1 MPGFPGIPGPGI
13 PPPYSIGSH
22 PYHDRPRPNYDR
34 GDPPDLLHPVQYAG
48 KAQDLQVYP
57 LPLEE
62 SDHEL
67 KLNVTWSP
75 SLGPPAR
82 DFSLEVRSVTNTIDC
97 KTPMCYE
104 YNIPGDATWWIVPAF
119 TNHVAET
126 CAVRPGC
133 AYKVLVTAHPW
144 DGRTIAEKLI
154 ELDECEVGICSCA
167 HSSRLPA
174 PVVTAQ
180 TTTHDGELVAN
191 ISWTLPQPRYPQRLP
206 RGLQKKTYFVS
217 IGKQMVSDAH
227 PSPWFA
233 NAITRRVDA
242 SGAVAVGD
250 TSRWLLLHIN
260 ERSGEQNEQTRV
272 SDVKLLARVNLI
284 DERGCIG
291 PAGNATAYD
300 PDEVNKVSYETYAVW
315 ALLGGLCVLV
325 MVTILAASA
334 RVVKRI
340 LNALRPPPASAPL
353 EPLCRRAA
361 WLPLRLR
368 SNNDLPRAQFE
379 QSPLYIHKDFEQY
392 EEMEGADEWEV
403 SWSRVHLGS
412 MIGSGAFGRVHV
424 AQLDTP
430 KGETVTVA
438 AKMLSE
444 NASEEEMQDFLREID
459 MLKHVG
465 SHKHVIRLIGCCTKR
480 APLIALLEHAPRGDL
495 LSLLRAARGKRKT
508 DQCCDSNATR
518 RVDSD
523 STVPHLS
530 ENDSE
535 YTNISDSDPTL
546 SETKLY
552 DNEKPKTKDHYV
564 AEPALHLDSSTMREY
579 ALQVALGMRHLEERG
594 ITHRDL
600 AARNILVDAAGV
612 LKVADFG
619 LSRTGVYVHTRSNP
633 VPLRWLAPE
642 AILHSQ
648 YCSASDVWAFAVLLW
663 EIATLGGFPYG
674 ELSNHQIPAFLA
686 SGSRLQKPARAS
698 PRLYQLMVEC
708 WSDEPNS
715 RPTFAQIVD
724 KLTAQRQLY
733 VDLDCILPPLHDEV
747 MYTEY
752 NFSSAEESR

>member
-1 MPGFPGIPGPGI
+1 M
-13 PPPYSIGSH
+13 Y
-22 PYHDRPRPNYDR
+22 
-34 GDPPDLLHPVQYAG
+34 PVQYAG
-48 KAQDLQVYP
+48 KARELQVYT
-57 LPLEE
+57 LPLKG
-62 SDHEL
+62 SDNEL
-67 KLNVTWSP
+67 KLNVTWLP
-75 SLGPPAR
+75 PLGPPAR
-82 DFSLEVRSVTNTIDC
+82 DFSLEVRSVTNTLDC
-97 KTPMCYE
+97 NTPMCYE
-104 YNIPGDATWWIVPAF
+104 YNIPGDATWWLVPAF

-144 DGRTIAEKLI
+144 DGRTIAEKLVQL
-154 ELDECEVGICSCA
+154 EECEAGVCSCA
-167 HSSRLPA
+167 HSPRLPT
-174 PVVTAQ
+174 PVVTAETVSQ
-180 TTTHDGELVAN
+180 DGEIFAN
-191 ISWTLPQPRYPQRLP
+191 ISWTLPRPRYLQRLP
-206 RGLQKKTYFVS
+206 RGLHKKNYYIS
-217 IGKQMVSDAH
+217 IGKQMVTDAH

-233 NAITRRVDA
+233 NTITRRVDA
-242 SGAVAVGD
+242 DGLVAVGD
-250 TSRWLLLHIN
+250 GSRWLLLPIV
-260 ERSGEQNEQTRV
+260 ERSGERLDKQTRLP
-272 SDVKLLARVNLI
+272 DVKLLARVTLV
-284 DERGCIG
+284 DERGCFG
-291 PAGNATAYD
+291 PAGNVTAYD
-300 PDEVNKVSYETYAVW
+300 PDEVNKVSYQTFALW
-315 ALLGGLCVLV
+315 ALLGGLIVLV
-325 MVTILAASA
+325 MVIILAVSA
-334 RVVKRI
+334 RAVKRI

-353 EPLCRRAA
+353 EPLCRRPA

-368 SNNDLPRAQFE
+368 TNNVPPRAQFE
-379 QSPLYIHKDFEQY
+379 QSPLYVHKEFEFH
-392 EEMEGADEWEV
+392 EEGAGDEWEV
-403 SWSRVHLGS
+403 NRARVHLGAI
-412 MIGSGAFGRVHV
+412 IGSGAFGRVHV
-424 AQLDTP
+424 AQLDTA

-444 NASEEEMQDFLREID
+444 TATEEEMQDFLREIN

-495 LSLLRAARGKRKT
+495 LSLLRSARGRRKV
-508 DQCCDSNATR
+508 DQYDGSNVTR

-546 SETKLY
+546 SEGKLY
-552 DNEKPKTKDHYV
+552 DCEKPRTKDHYV
-564 AEPALHLDSSTMREY
+564 AEPALHLDSATMRDY
-579 ALQVALGMRHLEERG
+579 ALQVALGMRHLEDRG

-663 EIATLGGFPYG
+663 EIATLGSFPYA
-674 ELSNHQIPAFLA
+674 ELSNHQVPAFLA
-686 SGSRLQKPARAS
+686 GGSRLPKPARAS

-708 WSDEPNS
+708 WSDEPND

-724 KLTAQRQLY
+724 KLTVQRQLY
-733 VDLDCILPPLHDEV
+733 VDLDCIAPQSHDDV
-747 MYTEY
+747 ISSEY
-752 NFSSAEESR
+752 NFSSTEDVR

>member
-1 MPGFPGIPGPGI
+1 
-13 PPPYSIGSH
+13 
-22 PYHDRPRPNYDR
+22 
-34 GDPPDLLHPVQYAG
+34 
-48 KAQDLQVYP
+48 
-57 LPLEE
+57 
-62 SDHEL
+62 
-67 KLNVTWSP
+67 
-75 SLGPPAR
+75 
-82 DFSLEVRSVTNTIDC
+82 
-97 KTPMCYE
+97 MCYE
-104 YNIPGDATWWIVPAF
+104 YNIPGNATWWLVPAF

-133 AYKVLVTAHPW
+133 AYKVVVTAHPW
-144 DGRTIAEKLI
+144 DGRTVADKLI
-154 ELDECEVGICSCA
+154 ELDECEAGVCSCA
-167 HSSRLPA
+167 YSPRLPA
-174 PVVTAQ
+174 PIVTAQ
-180 TTTHDGELVAN
+180 TITQDGELVAN
-191 ISWTLPQPRYPQRLP
+191 ISWTLPEPSFPQRLP
-206 RGLQKKTYFVS
+206 RGLQKKNYFVS
-217 IGKQMVSDAH
+217 IGKQMVTDAH

-233 NAITRRVDA
+233 NTITQRVDT
-242 SGAVAVGD
+242 SGPVATGES
-250 TSRWLLLHIN
+250 SRWLLLHIV
-260 ERSGEQNEQTRV
+260 ERSGERQDQTKML
-272 SDVKLLARVNLI
+272 DVKLLARVNLI

-300 PDEVNKVSYETYAVW
+300 PDEMNKIPYENYIIW
-315 ALLGGLCVLV
+315 ALLGGLCVLA
-325 MVTILAASA
+325 MVAILAVSA
-334 RVVKRI
+334 RAVKRI
-340 LNALRPPPASAPL
+340 LSALRPPPASAPL
-353 EPLCRRAA
+353 EPLRRRPA

-368 SNNDLPRAQFE
+368 TNNDVPRAQFE
-379 QSPLYIHKDFEQY
+379 QSPLYVHKEFEFD
-392 EEMEGADEWEV
+392 EIEGADEWEV

-424 AQLDTP
+424 AQLDTV
-430 KGETVTVA
+430 KGETITVA

-444 NASEEEMQDFLREID
+444 NASEEEMQDFLREIN

-465 SHKHVIRLIGCCTKR
+465 CHKHVIRLIGCCTRR
-480 APLIALLEHAPRGDL
+480 APFIALLEHAPRGDL
-495 LSLLRAARGKRKT
+495 LSLLRAARGRRKA
-508 DQCCDSNATR
+508 DQHCESNVTR

-530 ENDSE
+530 ENNSE

-552 DNEKPKTKDHYV
+552 DSEKPKSKDHYV
-564 AEPALHLDSSTMREY
+564 AEPALHLDSSTMRDY

-663 EIATLGGFPYG
+663 EIATLGGFPYA
-674 ELSNHQIPAFLA
+674 ELSNHQIPAFLT
-686 SGSRLQKPARAS
+686 SGNRLQKPARAS

-708 WSDEPNS
+708 WSDDPND

-733 VDLDCILPPLHDEV
+733 VDLDCILPPFHDDV
-747 MYTEY
+747 MYSEY
-752 NFSSAEESR
+752 SFSSAGESR